1 MTWYCWNSVP
11 PYHFVLCFLM
21 TWSAFWTLFG
31 PQNWFPVCL
40 EWWGGR
46 QECRENVTIKH
57 IDSLAMVTRCTQK
70 FLALA
75 KVLHKNKIHTMAT
88 PKEVIFRSLLLT
100 VLKSLKVCYGL
111 VLDVSGLLCAR

>member
-1 MTWYCWNSVP
+1 M
-11 PYHFVLCFLM
+11 
-21 TWSAFWTLFG
+21 LFD

-100 VLKSLKVCYGL
+100 FLKSLKACYGL